1 MCGSLVPRLIT
12 SICVLQA
19 TLKAGV
25 INLGTRLG
33 GWSIIDLCRQVEH
46 IIDNLGTISLF
57 FTGGWSIIDLCRQVE
72 HIIDKLGTISLFF
85 TGGWSIIDIP
95 GPTWNINSSDFLT
108 QNLLGNPAF
117 FSVGIDPDG
126 EDSTRLLLQV
136 CAGFN

>member
-12 SICVLQA
+12 SIFVLQA
-19 TLKAGV
+19 TIKPGV
-25 INLGTRLG
+25 ISLGTRLG
-33 GWSIIDLCRQVEH
+33 GWSIIDLCR
-46 IIDNLGTISLF
+46 
-57 FTGGWSIIDLCRQVE
+57 RVE

-108 QNLLGNPAF
+108 QKLLGNPAF